1 MLLGKDFD
9 LEIILNYS
17 AGFSVIMRLLMNRKT
32 IKSNSEKGDV
42 MMEA

>member
-1 MLLGKDFD
+1 MLLGKD
-9 LEIILNYS
+9 LTWEIILNYS
-17 AGFSVIMRLLMNRKT
+17 AGFSVITRLLMNKKT